1 MKKKMNENYIE
12 VYLNIDKNQQMNK
25 MKIKS
30 EFLIRVIF
38 EKLINFYYLS
48 ETINKCREISYFLKL
63 IITIFYDSFV
73 TGDGNKLNANWT
85 LPKTATINDKRKPHD
100 DSYAGVS

>member
-30 EFLIRVIF
+30 EFF
-38 EKLINFYYLS
+38 
-48 ETINKCREISYFLKL
+48 C
-63 IITIFYDSFV
+63 
-73 TGDGNKLNANWT
+73 
-85 LPKTATINDKRKPHD
+85 
-100 DSYAGVS
+100 